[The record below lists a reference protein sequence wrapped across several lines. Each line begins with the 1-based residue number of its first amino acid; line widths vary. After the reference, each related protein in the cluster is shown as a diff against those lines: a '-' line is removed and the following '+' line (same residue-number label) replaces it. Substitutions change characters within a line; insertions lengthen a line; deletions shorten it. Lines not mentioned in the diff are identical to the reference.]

1 MWEEKKNYTHI
12 ILFEHCMGSQSYK
25 RFFWPTHPPLLLLP
39 IPTLVA
45 KQLPPHLIQDLHL
58 VIGWIHSIHH
68 WANLCFSDDPHQ
80 SSWCF
85 ILVSL
90 KKKKYW
96 LCFEFDIIK
105 KLYEISFMW
114 GGSLDYL
121 EELTKLKIKNKTSPS
136 KLTTLILHSTEQ

>member
-1 MWEEKKNYTHI
+1 MTLIN
-12 ILFEHCMGSQSYK
+12 HCGV
-25 RFFWPTHPPLLLLP
+25 L
-39 IPTLVA
+39 
-45 KQLPPHLIQDLHL
+45 
-58 VIGWIHSIHH
+58 
-68 WANLCFSDDPHQ
+68 
-80 SSWCF
+80 

-90 KKKKYW
+90 LKKKKNW